1 MCLAKKMKED
11 VGKINSISYG
21 AIKNRTNCQLM
32 KHTDWSGDVDNKTW
46 IIQHTIF
53 N

>member
-21 AIKNRTNCQLM
+21 AIKNRE
-32 KHTDWSGDVDNKTW
+32 NKLSV
-46 IIQHTIF
+46 
-53 N
+53 NEAYRLER